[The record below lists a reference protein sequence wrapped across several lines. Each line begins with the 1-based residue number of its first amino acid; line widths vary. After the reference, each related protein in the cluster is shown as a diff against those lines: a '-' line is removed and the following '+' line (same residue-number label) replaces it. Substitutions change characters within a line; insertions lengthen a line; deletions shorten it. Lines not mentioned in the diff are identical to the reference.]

1 MATGNTPAGRRNGR
15 PLPGTDGER
24 TDYNAAHL
32 FGLLSGFGVGG
43 VAGWLLRR
51 TGEPSRA
58 IKSASDCSSGA
69 ILWLCWRAAL

>member
-1 MATGNTPAGRRNGR
+1 MATRNLLAAGTGV
-15 PLPGTDGER
+15 LAMLGTDGER
-24 TDYNAAHL
+24 TDYAAHL

-51 TGEPSRA
+51 TGEPSRRA
-58 IKSASDCSSGA
+58 QIGFGLLSVA